1 MARTPDLKL
10 RTLWR
15 QRIGRQVD
23 SGLTIGQFCA
33 REGLSVATFQSW
45 KRRLRL
51 IDLADSPSPPPD
63 FLPVVVRGLE
73 PTALGPLPIEVEL
86 PDGIR
91 LRIPS
96 VNTRLACCLIR
107 AVARARTDPGG
118 SR

>member
-15 QRIGRQVD
+15 QRVGRQVD

-51 IDLADSPSPPPD
+51 IDLANSPSTPPA
-63 FLPVVVRGLE
+63 FLPVVVRVPE
-73 PTALGPLPIEVEL
+73 PTFVGPLPT
-86 PDGIR
+86 G
-91 LRIPS
+91 
-96 VNTRLACCLIR
+96 
-107 AVARARTDPGG
+107 VANFPGAILDD
-118 SR
+118 

>member
-10 RTLWR
+10 RALWR
-15 QRIGRQVD
+15 ERLGRQVD

-51 IDLADSPSPPPD
+51 IELANSLPAPPA
-63 FLPVVVRGLE
+63 FLPVTVRLAE
-73 PTALGPLPIEVEL
+73 PALGEPLLIVADL
-86 PDGIR
+86 PNGIR
-91 LRIPS
+91 LRIPTA
-96 VNTRLACCLIR
+96 NAHLACRLVR
-107 AVARARTDPGG
+107 AVAAARTDTGG